1 MKKIKIVNPTKRIE
15 KLTEA
20 LAEGDRK
27 TVNYEFQLIKNEL
40 LRQKRSA
47 QYYEKNYNDVRSNVA
62 KAQIKTL
69 NANLDLINQYQKM
82 ANEYVRN
89 PAKIRLNKSI
99 ANLNLIDQK
108 FTAIRKETQKS
119 KTTIVNIKAEQKTE
133 KLFTNLFMNNDV
145 YNSAEIIRLGK
156 EVEKILPTFDIMIA
170 IKGAF
175 AKDYHYNSGDEQE
188 ELMNSILVGE
198 GALQNQI
205 AEATLNDEDYNTLKS
220 LYERIYSEIESGVNR

>member
-1 MKKIKIVNPTKRIE
+1 MKKINIVNPTKRIE

-89 PAKIRLNKSI
+89 PSKIRLNKSI

-108 FTAIRKETQKS
+108 FTSLRKETQKS
-119 KTTIVNIKAEQKTE
+119 KTTVVNIKAGQKTE
-133 KLFTNLFMNNDV
+133 KLFNNLFMNNDV
-145 YNSAEIIRLGK
+145 YNSSEIIRLGK
-156 EVEKILPTFDIMIA
+156 EVEKILPNFDIMTA

-175 AKDYHYNSGDEQE
+175 SKDYHYNSGDEQE

-205 AEATLNDEDYNTLKS
+205 AEATLNDKDYETLKS
-220 LYERIYSEIESGVNR
+220 LYEKIYTEINSGVNR